1 MSNPLLFDRQAKEAR
16 EASHL
21 APFAKRSA
29 ESAGR
34 VHEESADALRTGFER
49 DRDRITHSMAFRR
62 LRHKAQVFVSWEGDH
77 NRTRLSHSLEV
88 CQVARSVANA
98 LFLNEPLC
106 EALALS
112 HDIGHP
118 PFGHR
123 GEWALDAL
131 MKAHDGFRHNAQ
143 VLRVVDLL
151 ERRTPLHP
159 GLNLTR
165 EVRESLL
172 KHEKRRDWPR
182 EFGEPPA
189 APLVEAQVVDLADSV
204 TYNAH
209 DVDDGLRTGTFTEAT
224 LAEGSQLWRMAKD
237 RSEERYPG
245 FLATTDDPALAN
257 RRVVNDL
264 LKLMITDLIQ
274 ETARRLQEAA
284 PASPEQ
290 VRSTPGR
297 LVGHSKQ
304 FKPMVAELHSFLF
317 QNFYRHPHLVNTAER
332 ASATLGSLFA
342 SLRAAPTEMPTWYQG
357 WIDEVG
363 IERAICDYVAGMT
376 DSFADEEARRLGFT
390 FEG

>member
-1 MSNPLLFDRQAKEAR
+1 MTNPLLFDRLAKERR
-16 EASHL
+16 ETEFL
-21 APFAKRSA
+21 APYAQKSA
-29 ESAGR
+29 QSKGR
-34 VHEESADALRTGFER
+34 HHAQPMDPLRTCFER
-49 DRDRITHSMAFRR
+49 DRDRVTHSMAFRR

-88 CQVARSVANA
+88 CQVARSVGNA

-106 EALALS
+106 EALALC

-131 MKAHDGFRHNAQ
+131 MEDHDGFRHNAQ

-172 KHEKRRDWPR
+172 KHEKREDWPDD
-182 EFGEPPA
+182 FGEPPTS
-189 APLVEAQVVDLADSV
+189 PLLEAQVVDLADSV

-209 DVDDGLRTGTFTEAT
+209 DVDDGLRTGMFAEET
-224 LAEGSQLWRMAKD
+224 LLEGSALWRRAKA

-245 FLATTDDPALAN
+245 FQDSGDDPALAS

-264 LKLMITDLIQ
+264 LKILIEDLIQ
-274 ETARRLQEAA
+274 ETARRLAA
-284 PASPEQ
+284 ASPASPEE
-290 VRSTPGR
+290 VRQHKGR
-297 LVGHSKQ
+297 LVGHSPLL
-304 FKPMVAELHSFLF
+304 KPEVAELHQFLF
-317 QNFYRHPHLVNTAER
+317 QKFYRHPHMVNTAER
-332 ASATLGSLFA
+332 ASETLGILFKRLTA
-342 SLRAAPTEMPTWYQG
+342 KPDEMPPWFQH
-357 WIDEVG
+357 WMDQVG
-363 IERAICDYVAGMT
+363 PERAICDYIAGMT
-376 DSFADEEARRLGFT
+376 DSFADEEARRLQ
-390 FEG
+390 